1 MKTLSNKSQE
11 LLNRISQGETIIS
24 DGGTGTYLQKNGLE
38 PGGCPEEFNDSNPEV
53 IKKMAREYFEAG
65 HFMKIVPTLEM
76 VDRGKLHICI
86 FLD

>member
-65 HFMKIVPTLEM
+65 SDTDLC
-76 VDRGKLHICI
+76 VDHWAQQVNS
-86 FLD
+86 